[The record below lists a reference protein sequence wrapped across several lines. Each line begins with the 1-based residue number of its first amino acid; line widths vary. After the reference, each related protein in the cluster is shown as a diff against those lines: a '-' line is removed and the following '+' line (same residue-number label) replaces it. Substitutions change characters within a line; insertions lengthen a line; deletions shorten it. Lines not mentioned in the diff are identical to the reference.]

1 MVDSDGDAPVDR
13 NGAAQGETHLSGQAI
28 YTRPV
33 LAIYDLWVHGLSN
46 PLVWKCPTPHL
57 HRLYARHL
65 SANHMDMG
73 VGTGSLLDRATFPSP
88 APRLALV
95 DANEACLAV
104 AGRRLRRYRPERYRR
119 NVLEPLG
126 DVGPPFASIG
136 LTYLLHCL
144 ARRPV
149 RESRGL
155 RPPDR
160 LPGSGR
166 TASSSAPRSWGA
178 ASPPP
183 EARGG

>member
-1 MVDSDGDAPVDR
+1 MAVTFG
-13 NGAAQGETHLSGQAI
+13 G
-28 YTRPV
+28 Y
-33 LAIYDLWVHGLSN
+33 
-46 PLVWKCPTPHL
+46 
-57 HRLYARHL
+57 
-65 SANHMDMG
+65 
-73 VGTGSLLDRATFPSP
+73 GSL
-88 APRLALV
+88 
-95 DANEACLAV
+95 
-104 AGRRLRRYRPERYRR
+104 
-119 NVLEPLG
+119 
-126 DVGPPFASIG
+126 GPPFASIG

-183 EARGG
+183 EARGGWWPPTTPAASSPTRTTIPDAPRRPRCALSGGGDRDRGQRRPLRRPRAGGQRQAAGRRQVGL